1 MASGLTLAFI
11 GCGNMGSAILGGILD
26 ATRSE
31 ATPPIS
37 SFIVCTKSNA
47 SADRLRTKFAGDE
60 SRLCFLPSQNVQA
73 MRDADIILLACKPY
87 MTDDVLGAQGVREA
101 LSGKFVISVLA
112 GKTVPDLESAIAR
125 SAVTVEEKTLT
136 KPHVVRAMPNI
147 AASIKESTTIVE
159 APSSSVPAHLCE
171 TLEWIFQQIGMV
183 RFVPAN
189 LFEAGTMLVGSS
201 MGVMTVALDGYL
213 DGLVVEGFRRADAL
227 EMMAQV
233 LRGLSSLIKEGG
245 HPALLRE
252 SMSSPRG
259 CTIQGLLAV
268 EKAGTRGAFAQA
280 VIDGTSHL
288 KGDKK

>member
-1 MASGLTLAFI
+1 
-11 GCGNMGSAILGGILD
+11 MGSAILDGILD

-31 ATPPIS
+31 PNPPIS
-37 SFIVCTKSNA
+37 SFIVCTKSSA
-47 SADRLRTKFAGDE
+47 SADRLCAKFARDE
-60 SRLCFLPSQNVQA
+60 SRVRFLPSQNVQA
-73 MRDADIILLACKPY
+73 MKEADIILLACKPY
-87 MTDDVLGAQGVREA
+87 MTDDVLGAEGVGEA

-112 GKTVPDLESAIAR
+112 GKTVPDIQAAIAQ
-125 SAVTVEEKTLT
+125 SSTTT
-136 KPHVVRAMPNI
+136 MPHVVRAMPNI

-159 APSSSVPAHLCE
+159 APSPSVPVHLSE
-171 TLEWIFQQIGMV
+171 TLEWIFAQIGMV

-233 LRGLSSLIKEGG
+233 LRGLSSLIKDGG

-280 VIDGTSHL
+280 VIDGTKHL
-288 KGDKK
+288 KGGK